1 MEHGPLGAGAVTS
14 GGGSATS
21 GAGGASVDDVIA
33 SLTREVADF
42 PTPGVQFKD
51 LTPLLADR
59 RGFAVVTEALA
70 DVASGADL
78 VAGIDARGFLV
89 AGAVASRLGTGVLA
103 IRKAGKVPPPVHTE
117 TYSLEYGTAALEI
130 PADGIELAGR
140 SVVII
145 DDVLATG
152 GTIAAAQRL
161 LEHCGATVTVAAVV
175 LELTALGGRELL
187 APLPV
192 SSLRQ
197 V

>member
-14 GGGSATS
+14 GGSAPS

-33 SLTREVADF
+33 SLTRGVADF
-42 PTPGVQFKD
+42 PTPGVEFKD
-51 LTPLLADR
+51 LTPLFADR
-59 RGFAVVTEALA
+59 NGLAMVTDALA
-70 DVASGADL
+70 QAASGADL
-78 VAGIDARGFLV
+78 VAGLDARGFLV
-89 AGAVASRLGTGVLA
+89 AAAVATRLGTGVLA
-103 IRKAGKVPPPVHTE
+103 IRKGGKLPPPVRTE
-117 TYSLEYGTAALEI
+117 SYSLEYGTAALEL

-140 SVVII
+140 RVVIV

-161 LEHCGATVTVAAVV
+161 LEHCGATVTAAAVV
-175 LELTALGGRELL
+175 LELTALGGRGLL

-192 SSLRQ
+192 SSLRR